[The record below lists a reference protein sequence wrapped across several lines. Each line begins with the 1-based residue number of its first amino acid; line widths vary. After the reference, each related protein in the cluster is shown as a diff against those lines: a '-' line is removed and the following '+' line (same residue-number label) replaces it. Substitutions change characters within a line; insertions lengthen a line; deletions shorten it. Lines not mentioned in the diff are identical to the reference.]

1 MLFKGAKVL
10 TKDGFKAKDVL
21 VSEGKIVEI
30 KDDIESS
37 DEVFECKGLALLPA
51 LLDVN
56 ILPKDSI
63 LNSKNLL
70 RTSQKALK
78 GGVGS
83 LYLSPNTKPRNDTEA
98 INALVKSVSQSETI
112 NIFSL
117 IPAFNENGNLNDISI
132 LYSGNPKS
140 AIFLDSDVE
149 SNLLYQAF
157 LYAKMLKLPLIVNA
171 FDTHMEVGLAYE
183 SPFIRSLGLGEISF
197 LGQLKEIAKIAQMA
211 EFLKVNVLFS
221 ALNVSESFKI
231 LKESKYLFSQV
242 PLPHLIFD
250 ETNLKDYDTRYKLN
264 PPLLPKASKDALLKL
279 LNEAYMLTSLHSTVS
294 VHLKNQVYEDAR
306 ASFDSIEHYFG
317 LAYTFLVK
325 SGVLSLQDLLA
336 KTSKNIA
343 NFMGLN
349 KGEIAVG
356 KDSDFMLVDLESSY
370 KIANPA
376 SPLDGLE
383 IFGIIKYMVVGKH
396 ISKI

>member
-1 MLFKGAKVL
+1 MLFKGANVL
-10 TKDGFKAKDVL
+10 GKEGFKTQDVL
-21 VSEGKIVEI
+21 VEEGKIVEVSTN
-30 KDDIESS
+30 IESKG
-37 DEVFECKGLALLPA
+37 EVLECKGLALLPA

-56 ILPKDSI
+56 ILPKDST
-63 LNSKNLL
+63 LNSKSLL

-83 LYLSPNTKPRNDTEA
+83 IFLSPNTSPRNDTEA
-98 INALVKSVSQSETI
+98 INALVSNVSQSEAI

-117 IPAFNENGNLNDISI
+117 IPAFNEEDNLNDISI

-140 AIFLDSDVE
+140 AIYVESDVE

-157 LYAKMLKLPLIVNA
+157 LYAKMLDLPLIVNA
-171 FDTHMEVGLAYE
+171 YDTHMEVGLAYE

-211 EFLKVNVLFS
+211 EFLKVKVLFS
-221 ALNVSESFKI
+221 AFNVPEGFKI
-231 LKESKYLFSQV
+231 LEKSKYLFSQV

-250 ETNLKDYDTRYKLN
+250 ETNLNDYDTRYKLK
-264 PPLLPKASKDALLKL
+264 PPLLPKHEKEKL
-279 LNEAYMLTSLHSTVS
+279 LGHLKDAYMLTSLHSTVS
-294 VHLKNQVYEDAR
+294 SHLKNQVYDDAK
-306 ASFDSIEHYFG
+306 ASFDCIEHYFG

-325 SGVLSLQDLLA
+325 SGILSLQDLLT
-336 KTSKNIA
+336 KTSKNISD
-343 NFMGLN
+343 FMGLN

-356 KDSDFMLVDLESSY
+356 RDCDFMLVDLDSSY
-370 KIANPA
+370 KVENQA